1 MKKIISI
8 IIVLSLVLGACSFGK
23 KPERKSAEFGETIS
37 SGKHFL
43 FITES
48 KSKNIKAS
56 DKIKK
61 IAYVNNAKIK
71 YYNLNE
77 SSVKLKDI
85 TDKDNE
91 ELLKLAKKEDKN
103 RFKTDKAQAIEQ
115 NKINF
120 VTLEKDDPEYRKAER
135 TEKNLEN
142 LSYIKP
148 KSHKLKLE
156 TTIEN
161 GKPSMELLTAQY
173 TPSIM
178 FNYTQD
184 KYSKDKNEWHD
195 DIYNQEVAAKEIN
208 DKRYSGLQN
217 KIQIDDKDELYNKV
231 LIKLNDKQSK
241 IKFDKPNKN
250 NDVISTFN
258 YDDIRKSDFKT

>member
-1 MKKIISI
+1 RDRNVTGVQTCALPIS
-8 IIVLSLVLGACSFGK
+8 
-23 KPERKSAEFGETIS
+23 
-37 SGKHFL
+37 
-43 FITES
+43 
-48 KSKNIKAS
+48 
-56 DKIKK
+56 
-61 IAYVNNAKIK
+61 
-71 YYNLNE
+71 
-77 SSVKLKDI
+77 
-85 TDKDNE
+85 
-91 ELLKLAKKEDKN
+91 
-103 RFKTDKAQAIEQ
+103 
-115 NKINF
+115 
-120 VTLEKDDPEYRKAER
+120 
-135 TEKNLEN
+135 EKNLEN

-217 KIQIDDKDELYNKV
+217 KIQIDDKDELYNK
-231 LIKLNDKQSK
+231 IINKLKEKQSK
-241 IKFDKPNKN
+241 IKYDKPNKN

>member
-1 MKKIISI
+1 
-8 IIVLSLVLGACSFGK
+8 
-23 KPERKSAEFGETIS
+23 
-37 SGKHFL
+37 
-43 FITES
+43 
-48 KSKNIKAS
+48 
-56 DKIKK
+56 
-61 IAYVNNAKIK
+61 
-71 YYNLNE
+71 
-77 SSVKLKDI
+77 
-85 TDKDNE
+85 
-91 ELLKLAKKEDKN
+91 
-103 RFKTDKAQAIEQ
+103 
-115 NKINF
+115 
-120 VTLEKDDPEYRKAER
+120 
-135 TEKNLEN
+135 
-142 LSYIKP
+142 
-148 KSHKLKLE
+148 
-156 TTIEN
+156 
-161 GKPSMELLTAQY
+161 MELLIAQY

-217 KIQIDDKDELYNKV
+217 KIKIDDKDELYNKV